1 MRPWGEVQEQ
11 LDQMPGGRNS
21 LTDDESRSMSDEGFN
36 VSAGCCCF
44 VSLSR
49 GSDDEMPSTPGAG
62 FSWVWF
68 PAICQ
73 STFMT
78 WRSVREQRMCHIELK
93 HACYMLL
100 LFPLLLPTTLLNH
113 WTYSIA
119 NAAAGASS
127 LPPHC
132 YVTHSSEGEQCE
144 ASPSR
149 EFILGPQIVQH
160 SPRSM
165 SFLFSMHVFISMFNW
180 WSRP

>member
-1 MRPWGEVQEQ
+1 M
-11 LDQMPGGRNS
+11 L
-21 LTDDESRSMSDEGFN
+21 LF
-36 VSAGCCCF
+36 
-44 VSLSR
+44 
-49 GSDDEMPSTPGAG
+49 
-62 FSWVWF
+62 
-68 PAICQ
+68 CQ
-73 STFMT
+73 SEP
-78 WRSVREQRMCHIELK
+78 WKRWWDAK
-93 HACYMLL
+93 HAWSRFFLSVISSHLSKHIYDMAFCARAADVSYRAEARLL
-100 LFPLLLPTTLLNH
+100 HAFALSSAPGHHTAKALNLQ
-113 WTYSIA
+113 YCIA

-149 EFILGPQIVQH
+149 EFILSPQIVQH